1 MSLRSRCLQFLVNA
15 LGNRDLNQEQLQQQ
29 YAMQALMEL
38 LSEAEGDQQQLVRFG
53 LTIALEALDMSEAVV
68 YQMRGG
74 QPEIQVLVGPEEA
87 SVALSRMI
95 EIIDLKL
102 RQALPSHEAGKQI
115 TVITDDMLNDGEE
128 QLLAQTVLAVGFQ
141 NNTIQC
147 GGVVF
152 TAPEKQPI
160 STESKGFAT
169 FVMHWLQQHTL
180 QTALYDALGAAKD
193 EVAQLAFYDSLTQL
207 PNKRLL
213 MDRLKQSLLQSQ
225 RDRCYGALLF
235 IDLDDFKNLNETLGH
250 EAGDLLLQTAAH
262 RLENCLREMDT
273 VARMGGDE
281 FVVML
286 DQLETEADAAT
297 VHIETVGDKII
308 EALNQPYQLNG
319 QDYFNSPTLGAT
331 LYNGLTDQADEV
343 LKRADIAMY
352 QAKNAGKNCL
362 RFFDQHIQANLM
374 HKARLEED
382 LRIATKEK
390 QFELYYQP
398 QVDYTGRVTGAEA
411 LIRWTHPVR
420 GVVSPMEFIPIAE
433 KTGQIIEIGHWVLE
447 TACEQLATWANDP
460 SMAHLHLAV
469 NVSARQFQ
477 QPDFVLQVLQAC
489 RNAGINPSLLKLE
502 LTESMLVN
510 DVDDVITKMSQLG
523 DQGVSFALD
532 DFGTGFSSL
541 SYLKQ
546 LPLNQLKI
554 DKSFVRDV
562 LSDNNDAVIARTIV
576 ALANSLGL
584 NVIAEGVEHEGQRKF
599 LTLNGCYEYQGYLFS
614 KPLTIAN
621 FNAYFKQANKSQQ
634 PVVDVRIDKFG
645 LN

>member
-1 MSLRSRCLQFLVNA
+1 MQTLALSLNA
-15 LGNRDLNQEQLQQQ
+15 LGKIVLIQEQIQQQ

-38 LSEAEGDQQQLVRFG
+38 LSETTEDQQQLVRFG
-53 LTIALEALDMSEAVV
+53 LTMALEALVMSEAAV

-74 QPEIQVLVGPEEA
+74 QPEIHAIVRAEE
-87 SVALSRMI
+87 SSIVDDRLI
-95 EIIDLKL
+95 EAVDKQFRTIQSSGQSAKKATIIT
-102 RQALPSHEAGKQI
+102 HE
-115 TVITDDMLNDGEE
+115 MLEDNEE
-128 QLLAQTVLAVGFQ
+128 QAFEQTVLAVGFQ
-141 NNTIQC
+141 NETIQC
-147 GGVVF
+147 GAVVF
-152 TAPEKQPI
+152 CSAGKQTI
-160 STESKGFAT
+160 STQSKHFAT

-180 QTALYDALGAAKD
+180 QSALHEALDAAKD

-225 RDRCYGALLF
+225 RDHCFGALLF

-250 EAGDLLLQTAAH
+250 ELGDQLLKTAAR
-262 RLENCLREMDT
+262 RLTRCLREMDT

-286 DQLETEADAAT
+286 DQLETDSNAAMLQ
-297 VHIETVGDKII
+297 IETVGDKII

-319 QDYFNSPTLGAT
+319 QEYFNTPTLGAT
-331 LYNGLTDQADEV
+331 LFNGLTDQADEV

-352 QAKNAGKNCL
+352 QAKSAGKNCL
-362 RFFDQHIQANLM
+362 RFFDQHIQASLM
-374 HKARLEED
+374 QKARLEED
-382 LRIATKEK
+382 LRTAIKENE
-390 QFELYYQP
+390 FELYYQP
-398 QVDYTGRVTGAEA
+398 QVNYSGRVTGAEA

-420 GVVSPMEFIPIAE
+420 GIVSPMEFIPIAE

-447 TACEQLATWANDP
+447 TACAQLADWGKDRAT
-460 SMAHLHLAV
+460 SHLHLAI

-489 RNAGINPSLLKLE
+489 RDANINPSLLKLE

-510 DVDDVITKMSQLG
+510 DVDDVITKMTQLG
-523 DQGVSFALD
+523 DQGVTFSLD

-584 NVIAEGVEHEGQRKF
+584 KVIAEGVEDEGQRKF
-599 LTLNGCYEYQGYLFS
+599 LTMNGCYEYQGYLFS
-614 KPLTIAN
+614 KPLTIDH
-621 FNAYFKQANKSQQ
+621 FNEYFKESRKSV
-634 PVVDVRIDKFG
+634 PPIVDVRIDNFG